1 MPRKTREWYPGAV
14 YHVMSRGNR
23 RSPIFKDEYDY
34 RFFLRNIKS
43 IREKQPFIIHALCMM
58 TNHFHLE
65 IETIDV
71 EIWKIMQKI
80 LGQYAVYYNQR
91 HSFKGHLFEGRY
103 VSSLIED
110 DVYFLEVSR
119 YIHLNPVKA
128 MMVREPLSYEYSSY
142 WLYVSEDN
150 NAEDDLLQ
158 KEMSEIVETSRVLR
172 SFGNN
177 CREQYR
183 MFVEGK
189 LSHEEKELLIM
200 KDIKEDEMWLPW

>member
-23 RSPIFKDEYDY
+23 RSPIFKDVYDY